1 MIKKFEGSPTT
12 THTVLCI
19 EILQLTRNTIM
30 KYLILLAAF
39 FVSVDVSAQDATVL
53 AEPHHIVVDSKDN
66 VFVTRKYGLVKIAPN
81 GTIANLSKQGPVIG
95 GMDRAWH
102 DLIIDS
108 KDNMYA
114 HDGKEIYKIVVS
126 ADNIVTLTRFAG
138 QQWSYKLEDGPLA
151 TAGINSIGLMAIDKN
166 DNLYFTDSADKIKDT
181 IGTNFV
187 TDNFNL
193 SEAARKVEKK
203 NRKAFNVIRK
213 ISPDGI
219 VSTLKTPDG
228 KFILPN
234 QISGMAIDLQ
244 GNIIF
249 GSYSF
254 GRFVGKID
262 LATGAITLVAGQPY
276 KREWCP
282 IYTQGPIAT
291 AEFVEPENIIV
302 NKKGEILVADQRI
315 NRIIKIADGR
325 MSTLAGGNIIDDCS
339 GNIAGSSENGNR
351 DGRALTALFGSPK
364 GMAYDSK
371 GNLYLAD
378 TANHSIRKLS
388 PDGMVSTFAK

>member
-53 AEPHHIVVDSKDN
+53 AEPHHIVVDSEDN

-282 IYTQGPIAT
+282 IYTPGPIAT

>member
-1 MIKKFEGSPTT
+1 
-12 THTVLCI
+12 
-19 EILQLTRNTIM
+19 M
-30 KYLILLAAF
+30 KYLFFLATF
-39 FVSVDVSAQDATVL
+39 FGAICVSAQDATVL
-53 AEPHHIVVDSKDN
+53 AEPRHIVIDSKDN
-66 VFVTRKYGLVKIAPN
+66 IFVTRKYGLVKIAPD
-81 GTIANLSKQGPVIG
+81 GTITNLSKQGPVIG
-95 GMDRAWH
+95 GMDRAWQ

-114 HDGKEIYKIVVS
+114 HDGKEIWKIVVS
-126 ADNIVTLTRFAG
+126 RDNIVTLTRFAG

-151 TAGINSIGLMAIDKN
+151 TAGFNTIGLMTIDKN
-166 DNLYFTDSADKIKDT
+166 DNIFLTDSADKIKDV

-193 SEAARKVEKK
+193 SATAKKVEKK

-213 ISPDGI
+213 ISTDGI

-234 QISGMAIDLQ
+234 QISGMAIDLG

-262 LATGAITLVAGQPY
+262 VTSGAISLVAGLPY

-282 IYTQGPIAT
+282 VYTQGPIAT
-291 AEFVEPENIIV
+291 AEFVEPETIIV
-302 NKKGEILVADQRI
+302 SKTGEILFTDQRI
-315 NRIIKIADGR
+315 NRVIKIANGR
-325 MSTLAGGNIIDDCS
+325 VSTLAGGNIIDPCS
-339 GNIAGSSENGNR
+339 QNIAGRSQEGFK
-351 DGRALTALFGSPK
+351 DGRALTALFYSPQ

-371 GNLYLAD
+371 GNLYIAD
-378 TANHSIRKLS
+378 LGNHAIRKLS

>member
-1 MIKKFEGSPTT
+1 MKNLIFFAVLIFAVTT
-12 THTVLCI
+12 
-19 EILQLTRNTIM
+19 
-30 KYLILLAAF
+30 AA
-39 FVSVDVSAQDATVL
+39 QEATVL
-53 AEPHHIVVDSKDN
+53 AEPRHIVVDSRDN
-66 VFVTRKYGLVKIAPN
+66 VFVTRKYGLVKIAPD
-81 GTIANLSKQGPVIG
+81 GTITDLSKQGPVIG
-95 GMDRAWH
+95 GMDRVWH

-126 ADNIVTLTRFAG
+126 RDNIVTLTRFAG

-151 TAGINSIGLMAIDKN
+151 TAGINSIGLMAVDKN
-166 DNLYFTDSADKIKDT
+166 DNIYFTDSADKIKDV

-187 TDNFNL
+187 TDNFTL
-193 SEAARKVEKK
+193 SESAKKVEKK

-219 VSTLKTPDG
+219 ISTLKTPDG

-254 GRFVGKID
+254 GRFIGKID
-262 LATGAITLVAGQPY
+262 VVTGAITLVAGQPY
-276 KREWCP
+276 KREWCLV
-282 IYTQGPIAT
+282 YTQGPIAA
-291 AEFVEPENIIV
+291 AEFVEPETIIV
-302 NKKGEILVADQRI
+302 NKKGEILFTDQRI
-315 NRIIKIADGR
+315 NRVIKIADGKV
-325 MSTLAGGNIIDDCS
+325 STLAGGNIIDPCS
-339 GNIAGSSENGNR
+339 ANIAGRSQEGNR
-351 DGRALTALFGSPK
+351 DGKALTALFHGAR

-371 GNLYLAD
+371 GNLYITD
-378 TANHSIRKLS
+378 TSNHSVRKLS
-388 PDGMVSTFAK
+388 PDGIVSTFAKR

>member
-1 MIKKFEGSPTT
+1 M
-12 THTVLCI
+12 
-19 EILQLTRNTIM
+19 M
-30 KYLILLAAF
+30 KYLVLIAAI
-39 FVSVDVSAQDATVL
+39 FVSVNVSAQDASVL
-53 AEPHHIVVDSKDN
+53 AEPKHIVVDSKDN
-66 VFVTRKYGLVKIAPN
+66 VFVTRKYGLVKIAPD
-81 GTIANLSKQGPVIG
+81 GTITNLSKQGPVIG
-95 GMDRAWH
+95 GMDRVWH

-108 KDNMYA
+108 KDNLYA

-126 ADNIVTLTRFAG
+126 RDNIVTLTRFAG

-151 TAGINSIGLMAIDKN
+151 TAGINSIGLMAVDKN
-166 DNLYFTDSADKIKDT
+166 DNIYFTDSADKIRDVV
-181 IGTNFV
+181 GTNFV
-187 TDNFNL
+187 TDKFDL
-193 SEAARKVEKK
+193 SASSKIVERK

-213 ISPDGI
+213 ITPNGM

-244 GNIIF
+244 GNIIY

-254 GRFVGKID
+254 GRFVAKID
-262 LATGAITLVAGQPY
+262 LATGTITLVAGQPY

-291 AEFVEPENIIV
+291 AEFVEPETMIV
-302 NKKGEILVADQRI
+302 NKKGEILVSDQRI
-315 NRIIKIADGR
+315 NRIMKIADGR
-325 MSTLAGGNIIDDCS
+325 VSTLAGANIINPCS
-339 GNIAGSSENGNR
+339 NIAGSSENGNR
-351 DGRALTALFGSPK
+351 DGKALTALFGSPQ

-378 TANHSIRKLS
+378 VANNAVRKLS
-388 PDGMVSTFAK
+388 PDGTVSTFAK

>member
-53 AEPHHIVVDSKDN
+53 AEPHHIVVDSEDN

-151 TAGINSIGLMAIDKN
+151 TAGINSIGLMAVDKN

-181 IGTNFV
+181 IVTNFV

-282 IYTQGPIAT
+282 IYTPGPIAT

>member
-1 MIKKFEGSPTT
+1 MKYFTLIVALLIP
-12 THTVLCI
+12 
-19 EILQLTRNTIM
+19 LQL
-30 KYLILLAAF
+30 
-39 FVSVDVSAQDATVL
+39 SAQDATVL

-66 VFVTRKYGLVKIAPN
+66 VFVTRKYGLVKIAPDR
-81 GTIANLSKQGPVIG
+81 TITNLSKQGPVIG
-95 GMDRAWH
+95 GMDRAWY

-126 ADNIVTLTRFAG
+126 KDNIVTLTRFAG

-151 TAGINSIGLMAIDKN
+151 TAGINSIGLMAIDKD
-166 DNLYFTDSADKIKDT
+166 DNIYFSDSADKIKDT

-193 SEAARKVEKK
+193 SPGARKIETK
-203 NRKAFNVIRK
+203 NRKQFSVIRK
-213 ISPDGI
+213 ITPSGM

-234 QISGMAIDLQ
+234 QISGMATDQQ

-254 GRFVGKID
+254 GRFIAKID
-262 LATGAITLVAGQPY
+262 LPSGAITLVAGQPY

-282 IYTQGPIAT
+282 IYTPGPIAT

-351 DGRALTALFGSPK
+351 VGKALNALFGSPK

-378 TANHSIRKLS
+378 TANHSVRKLS
-388 PDGMVSTFAK
+388 SDGMVSTFAK

>member
-1 MIKKFEGSPTT
+1 MRRWPGRIAMR
-12 THTVLCI
+12 
-19 EILQLTRNTIM
+19 EIILFAILFFPLQLW
-30 KYLILLAAF
+30 
-39 FVSVDVSAQDATVL
+39 AQDATVL
-53 AEPHHIVVDSKDN
+53 AEPQHIVVDSNDN
-66 VFVTRKYGLVKIAPN
+66 VFVTRKYGLVKIAPD
-81 GTIANLSKQGPVIG
+81 GTVTNLSKQGPVIG
-95 GMDRAWH
+95 GMDRAWQ

-108 KDNMYA
+108 NDNMYA

-126 ADNIVTLTRFAG
+126 RDNIVTLSRFAG

-151 TAGINSIGLMAIDKN
+151 TAGINSIGLMAVDKN
-166 DNLYFTDSADKIKDT
+166 DNIYFTDSADKIRDT

-193 SEAARKVEKK
+193 SESAKKVEKK

-219 VSTLKTPDG
+219 ISTLKTPDG

-254 GRFVGKID
+254 GRFIGKID
-262 LATGAITLVAGQPY
+262 VVTGAITLVASQPY

-282 IYTQGPIAT
+282 VYTQGPIAT
-291 AEFVEPENIIV
+291 AEFVEPETMI
-302 NKKGEILVADQRI
+302 R
-315 NRIIKIADGR
+315 
-325 MSTLAGGNIIDDCS
+325 
-339 GNIAGSSENGNR
+339 SEERRVGKECR
-351 DGRALTALFGSPK
+351 
-364 GMAYDSK
+364 
-371 GNLYLAD
+371 
-378 TANHSIRKLS
+378 
-388 PDGMVSTFAK
+388 

>member
-1 MIKKFEGSPTT
+1 
-12 THTVLCI
+12 
-19 EILQLTRNTIM
+19 M
-30 KYLILLAAF
+30 KYIFTLIVALLIP
-39 FVSVDVSAQDATVL
+39 VQLSAQDATVL
-53 AEPHHIVVDSKDN
+53 AEPHFVVVDSKDN
-66 VFVTRKYGLVKIAPN
+66 VFATRKYGLVKVEPD
-81 GTIANLSKQGPVIG
+81 GTITNLSKQGPVIG
-95 GMDRAWH
+95 GMDRAWQ

-108 KDNMYA
+108 KDNLYA

-126 ADNIVTLTRFAG
+126 KDNIVTLTRFAG

-166 DNLYFTDSADKIKDT
+166 DNIYFTDSADKIKDV

-193 SEAARKVEKK
+193 SESAKKVEKK

-213 ISPDGI
+213 ISPNGI
-219 VSTLKTPDG
+219 ISTLKTPDG

-249 GSYSF
+249 GSFSF

-282 IYTQGPIAT
+282 IYTPGPIAT
-291 AEFVEPENIIV
+291 AEFAEPENIIV
-302 NKKGEILVADQRI
+302 NKKGEILVSDQRL
-315 NRIIKIADGR
+315 NRIIKIADGKI
-325 MSTLAGGNIIDDCS
+325 STLAGGNIINSCS
-339 GNIAGSSENGNR
+339 ANIAGSSENGNR
-351 DGRALTALFGSPK
+351 DGKALTALFGSPK

-378 TANHSIRKLS
+378 VANHSIRKLT
-388 PDGMVSTFAK
+388 PDGMVTTFAK